1 MAAPPSWKEDLAD
14 DEGTSLS
21 RSSGFAHTSPTPPFL
36 GHDPTTVGVSRAG
49 APGSAVSWGGPG
61 LGYGD
66 LTAVARPGRSPVAM
80 LGPPPIDD
88 PVEVR
93 GDGAPA
99 PAKDFRD
106 SGLAAAVLQNLAR
119 CGFEIPT
126 PLQSYSI
133 PIVLAGRDLMACAP
147 TGSGKTAAFC
157 IPVLSGL
164 AAMSAA
170 GRVWTGEAGRV
181 RNLRLARPRAL
192 LLVPT
197 MERAKQINEES
208 RKFTFQTGLRLGL
221 LYEGSPIFEQLLDL
235 EEGVDVVVATP
246 SRLLDT
252 VKRSRISLDEIKYV
266 VIDEADR
273 MVDMGFEPIM
283 RKILNDMDMPNKAM
297 KRTMIFS
304 ETFTEEV
311 QNLASD
317 FLENYIVITVR
328 RVETRSHLVRQKVDF
343 ITDGEK
349 ISHLLS
355 LLQGQYVTVT
365 GKLYQP
371 LTLVFVETKRNAVF
385 LRHLLGH
392 KGFLSAVIHGETTLQ
407 EKVKT
412 LESFRDGLTPILV
425 TTDAGSRG
433 LDFPNVAHVINYDFP
448 ESIEDYAY
456 RIGRAG
462 KVAFATAFFT
472 ESNHYLAKG
481 LLELMTEAKQD
492 VPDWLEKYALD
503 PRVKVDIGRLH
514 EKDELSHWMSQL
526 LIEEEEEQQQEE
538 EEATLMDDK
547 YEECLTGVEGGFQ
560 TLSCP
565 R

>member
-311 QNLASD
+311 Q
-317 FLENYIVITVR
+317 
-328 RVETRSHLVRQKVDF
+328 
-343 ITDGEK
+343 
-349 ISHLLS
+349 
-355 LLQGQYVTVT
+355 
-365 GKLYQP
+365 LYQP